1 MSFLKRSVLAAR
13 ALFYVL
19 MATLLLFVLVTAI
32 GVSLERQRIMQETH
46 DDVQTV
52 VQQNKA
58 TLARALWNYDT
69 LALQTLLQGMAGV
82 GTIVR
87 LEVRDNQSPVVDI
100 RRPGKTGA
108 IDNEWTV
115 PLLAP
120 DGIKQIGTL
129 HVAESYDEVRQSIA
143 TALRTLIMTELVKM
157 LALAAVLFII
167 VYRLIA
173 RHVSDLASAVAAIHP
188 ADLTARVALD
198 RRHGNTLDELDTL
211 TQAINRF
218 LHERTE
224 EMEKRSQAEE
234 NLRERMVEMEVVLGA
249 LSDGV
254 VALDADCRV
263 HFANTA
269 ARTQLGK
276 LGETIEGEK
285 LDELLSVFDERSDQK
300 IEGIC
305 TTVLGGTALHL
316 RGHIRIR
323 TATGLEFDSRI
334 SALPVPGELD
344 VRMIFVFTDISAEI
358 SKEKQIEFQAYH
370 DPLTRLGNR
379 SLLARDLAREIE
391 QARNSGKRVA
401 LLCTDLDNFKNINDA
416 LGHAVG
422 DILLKEL
429 AERLRN
435 TVQAP
440 AWITRHGGD
449 EFIVVV
455 PQLNDEAQAA
465 GIAKALMHCIGEVF
479 EIDGRQLRVTSSIGI
494 SLFPEHGLSIG
505 ELISNADMAM
515 YEAKREGRNIY
526 RFYENNLLYRSSER
540 LAMENGLRVALG
552 KEELFLVFQPKVVIA
567 SGEIHSVEALL
578 RWRTAAGKI
587 ISPTTFIPV
596 AEESGLIIDIGDWVL
611 RQSLL
616 AARRWRQELG
626 YPVAIAV
633 NVSSIQFRSERLL
646 ATLHEL
652 VGEEP
657 ELARLLE
664 LELTESALA
673 GDIREIT
680 SKLETIHGL
689 GLKVTIDDFGTG
701 YSSLAYLK
709 NFPIDILKIDQA
721 FIREL
726 HVNAQ
731 DLAIVSSVIQLGKS
745 LGFAIVAEGVEE
757 EKHVAILANLGCDFA
772 QGYWF
777 ARPQGEA
784 DVLNC
789 IRNSRLRQ

>member
-13 ALFYVL
+13 ALFHVL
-19 MATLLLFVLVTAI
+19 MATLLLFVLVTTI
-32 GVSLERQRIMQETH
+32 GVSLERQRIMQEAH
-46 DDVQTV
+46 DDVQTA

-58 TLARALWNYDT
+58 SIARALWNYDN
-69 LALQTLLQGMAGV
+69 LALQTLLQGMTSV

-87 LEVRDNQSPVVDI
+87 IEVHDKQSQIIDI
-100 RRPGKTGA
+100 RRPGKAGTT
-108 IDNEWTV
+108 DREWSV

-120 DGIKQIGTL
+120 DGTKQIGSL
-129 HVAESYDEVRQSIA
+129 HVAESYDEVRQSIT
-143 TALRTLIMTELVKM
+143 TALRTLIITELVKM
-157 LALAAVLFII
+157 LALAAVLFVI

-173 RHVSDLASAVAAIHP
+173 RHVSDLARAVAAIHP
-188 ADLTARVALD
+188 ADLTAQVALD
-198 RRHGNTLDELDTL
+198 RRPGNTFDELDTL
-211 TQAINRF
+211 TQAINGF
-218 LHERTE
+218 LHDRAD
-224 EMEKRSQAEE
+224 EMQKRGQAEE

-254 VALDADCRV
+254 VALDAECRI

-305 TTVLGGTALHL
+305 MTVQGGSAVHL

-334 SALPVPGELD
+334 SALPVPGTLD

-401 LLCTDLDNFKNINDA
+401 VLCTDLDNFKNINDA

-455 PQLNDEAQAA
+455 PQLNDETQAA
-465 GIAKALMHCIGEVF
+465 RIAKALMRCIGEVF

-578 RWRTAAGKI
+578 RWRTEAGKI
-587 ISPTTFIPV
+587 ISPATFIPV

-657 ELARLLE
+657 ELAQLLE

-680 SKLETIHGL
+680 SKLDTIHGL
-689 GLKVTIDDFGTG
+689 GLKVAIDDFGTG

-726 HVNAQ
+726 HVNTQ
-731 DLAIVSSVIQLGKS
+731 DLAIVSSIIQLGKS

-757 EKHVAILANLGCDFA
+757 EKHVAILADLGCDFA

-777 ARPQGEA
+777 ARPQSEA
-784 DVLNC
+784 DVLRC
-789 IRNSRLRQ
+789 IKNRKARQ